1 MSQSVILEELKKTGI
16 VQLQIQES
24 LYLLLDA
31 SKSKK
36 FNPSELSYIPSNT
49 DRMII
54 IDQASKMESYVAEL
68 NPMVYDLLEFSEKE
82 LLIELPNVIGISEDL
97 ISANGCILF
106 RILNQGFLNSILRK
120 HRTAL
125 MLVELETACPLPVF
139 SITESLNTDYSIIHL
154 EANGL
159 IKIIRS

>member
-1 MSQSVILEELKKTGI
+1 
-16 VQLQIQES
+16 
-24 LYLLLDA
+24 
-31 SKSKK
+31 
-36 FNPSELSYIPSNT
+36 
-49 DRMII
+49 MII